1 MGYKK
6 QLTIKQREDR
16 LIDLI
21 KDAKELGFNKQLIK
35 DFKRQLEQVQAE
47 IKADKE
53 NSKLYKAERGLKK

>member
-1 MGYKK
+1 MGYHK

-21 KDAKELGFNKQLIK
+21 KDAKELGFNKDLIQNFKNQLNQI
-35 DFKRQLEQVQAE
+35 QAE

-53 NSKLYKAERGLKK
+53 KMKININVRGLN